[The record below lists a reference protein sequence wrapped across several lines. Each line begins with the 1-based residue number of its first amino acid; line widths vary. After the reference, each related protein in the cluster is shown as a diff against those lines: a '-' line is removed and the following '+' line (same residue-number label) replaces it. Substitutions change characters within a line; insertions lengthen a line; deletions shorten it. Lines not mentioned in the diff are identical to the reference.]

1 MAEDGTWGNHVVLVA
16 AANRF
21 GTPICVISS
30 MTDHEDILITPS
42 FASSQ
47 DTEPLVL
54 GHVFECHYV
63 SLEPKSMSG
72 KTYTVLL
79 RCHETFNDR
88 ERFSRLWLTCAQF
101 YFLAHRFGSQ
111 GLGLCQKSQ
120 TKRVPLFEEK
130 RIAIRVRQ
138 LPDKVYRKVCEKLSA
153 KRSMTSSDFRMV
165 AEKLGL
171 DRDTMEFLGQQSN
184 PADVMFSQFGR
195 NLQVDKL
202 IGILHEMERFD
213 IAAVLEDW
221 VATGNL
227 SEEERI
233 KIRVRQLPFQVYRKV
248 CEKLSVKRS
257 FTFDDFR
264 MVAEKLGLDRD
275 TMEFLGQQ
283 SNPAD
288 VMFSQFGRNL
298 QVDKLIGILHEMERS
313 DIAAVLEDW
322 IVTGNLNWS

>member
-1 MAEDGTWGNHVVLVA
+1 MTFDDFRMVAEKLGVDRDTMEFLGQQSNPADVMFSQ
-16 AANRF
+16 F
-21 GTPICVISS
+21 GRNLQVDKLIGIL
-30 MTDHEDILITPS
+30 HE
-42 FASSQ
+42 
-47 DTEPLVL
+47 
-54 GHVFECHYV
+54 
-63 SLEPKSMSG
+63 M
-72 KTYTVLL
+72 
-79 RCHETFNDR
+79 
-88 ERFSRLWLTCAQF
+88 ERFEIAAVLEDWVVTGNLS
-101 YFLAHRFGSQ
+101 
-111 GLGLCQKSQ
+111 
-120 TKRVPLFEEK
+120 EEE

-138 LPDKVYRKVCEKLSA
+138 LPFQVYRKVCEKLSV
-153 KRSMTSSDFRMV
+153 KRSLTFDDFRMV

-202 IGILHEMERFD
+202 IGILHEMERFE

-221 VATGNL
+221 VVTGNL

-233 KIRVRQLPFQVYRKV
+233 AIRVRQLPFQVYRKV

-257 FTFDDFR
+257 LTFDDFR

-322 IVTGNLNWS
+322 VVTGNLNWS